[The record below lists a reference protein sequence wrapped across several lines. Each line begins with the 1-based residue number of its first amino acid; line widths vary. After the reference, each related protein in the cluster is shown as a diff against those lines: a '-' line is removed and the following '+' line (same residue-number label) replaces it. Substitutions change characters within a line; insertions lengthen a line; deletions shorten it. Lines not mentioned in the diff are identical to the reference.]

1 LVRCK
6 YFFSTSGQVYECWQK
21 SIYQPWNSIDPWTR
35 VQEAKIMPFGKKKE
49 KPKPEEKKPEEKKK

>member
-21 SIYQPWNSIDPWTR
+21 SIYQPWNSIGSWTR
-35 VQEAKIMPFGKKKE
+35 AQEAKFMPFGKKKE
-49 KPKPEEKKPEEKKK
+49 KPKPEEKKPAEKK